1 MEEGV
6 EDLSNKKLKEKASN
20 LVIPIITYGDI
31 YLLRNIQCK
40 VKVKIDINNTVS
52 NNNLVTDNS
61 ILIVFIRK

>member
-6 EDLSNKKLKEKASN
+6 KDLSNKKLEEKASN

-31 YLLRNIQCK
+31 YLLRNIKCK

-61 ILIVFIRK
+61 ILTVFIRK